1 MGISPLWGRRQTI
14 SWWTEPAHSSTIR
27 KTQNIM
33 WSLVYTPEQ
42 YVTSPI
48 TRKWDWSHRQTFCML
63 EQLSH
68 LYICDSFENNG
79 NYNRRENVG
88 PLLPPLCIHCLGS
101 AVALET
107 GKTRFG
113 AGREQAGGCWQSFG
127 CPVAHALL
135 CCEWESFEFRLQQW
149 TLNVYEA
156 VLKRYNREL
165 PYLLK

>member
-48 TRKWDWSHRQTFCML
+48 TRETEATGRHFVCLSSCHICTFVILLRTMG
-63 EQLSH
+63 
-68 LYICDSFENNG
+68 ITD
-79 NYNRRENVG
+79 RRENVG